1 MDVSITMSIFASRN
15 IPRMETQDKKYKQQE
30 TEREMVSEPVTPV
43 DCYTPTVAV
52 RRLPDGVPHS
62 FEEAI
67 KDIEE
72 GEKEFDRGEVFTH
85 QEMMQMIWDKIEN
98 YAG

>member
-1 MDVSITMSIFASRN
+1 MC
-15 IPRMETQDKKYKQQE
+15 RMETQEKKYKQQE
-30 TEREMVSEPVTPV
+30 TEREMVSEPIAHAE
-43 DCYTPTVAV
+43 CYTPTVV
-52 RRLPDGVPHS
+52 VHPIPDGVPHS

-72 GEKEFDRGEVFTH
+72 GEKEFERGEVFTH
-85 QEMMQMIWDKIEN
+85 QEMMQMIWDKIDN